1 MIGISGP
8 KTVHKTYSVTF
19 FFFFLLPSAK
29 KRRKWEKKI
38 IKLGK
43 REIWFK
49 WMMGGGDT
57 TMQRSN
63 KQGSDQGDRESKA
76 ETMGFYGFSKHMVKF
91 SAPKGPKV

>member
-1 MIGISGP
+1 
-8 KTVHKTYSVTF
+8 
-19 FFFFLLPSAK
+19 
-29 KRRKWEKKI
+29 
-38 IKLGK
+38 
-43 REIWFK
+43 
-49 WMMGGGDT
+49 MGGGDT